1 MPSVRNNSRQGTV
14 CSVIDAPETSPRVTA
29 APPPTEDQDTI
40 SPLLKTLPDWSVGSG
55 SLPRRG
61 RQHLDLLLLVIE
73 AMDLGGSEA
82 ILWVAQELGLQ
93 DILRHRVQLWQIR
106 NTNPLRRY
114 NQRRS
119 LSLAEAKALV
129 LIICNL
135 AQRLSVAIR
144 QNLLAVQQQTER
156 GQSLEDHL
164 ALGFYLERFR
174 SHFRSRMNPRR
185 AAVAV
190 YQHPDELNRLA
201 IGLLQQL
208 LLCSGTAGPQRL
220 WTSLFD
226 GEV

>member
-1 MPSVRNNSRQGTV
+1 
-14 CSVIDAPETSPRVTA
+14 VTA
-29 APPPTEDQDTI
+29 APLSEDNGI
-40 SPLLKTLPDWSVGSG
+40 PSLLLNTLPDWSAS
-55 SLPRRG
+55 SDFLPRRG
-61 RQHLDLLLLVIE
+61 RQHVDLLLLAIE

-114 NQRRS
+114 NQRRA

-135 AQRLSVAIR
+135 AQRLSVTIR
-144 QNLLAVQQQTER
+144 QNLLAVQQQTEK
-156 GQSLEDHL
+156 GQPLEGHL
-164 ALGFYLERFR
+164 ALNFYLERFR

-190 YQHPDELNRLA
+190 YQGPDELNQLA
-201 IGLLQQL
+201 IALLQQL
-208 LLCSGTAGPQRL
+208 LLCSGTSGPQRL
-220 WTSLFD
+220 WSSLFD